1 MKSQHKLVIAGALAV
16 SFAMLAAALVVSF
29 TRSDEHPDCTY
40 SNAWPEAMAYGQLMD
55 AKLIDRDL
63 LDFDKI
69 SSVRLVS
76 EKIGKD
82 PTFNKD
88 LYRQVHRIVFV
99 KRSGETLT
107 VITVHNASHVECSMS
122 DVDVYVVSRRLGGG
136 GLSPPF
142 PSQ

>member
-1 MKSQHKLVIAGALAV
+1 MKSQHKLVVAGALAV

-63 LDFDKI
+63 LNFDKI
-69 SSVRLVS
+69 SSVRLAS

-88 LYRQVHRIVFV
+88 LYRQVHRIEFV
-99 KRSGETLT
+99 EHSGKTLT

-122 DVDVYVVSRRLGGG
+122 DVDVYVVSRRLGGD

>member
-16 SFAMLAAALVVSF
+16 SFALLAAALVVSF

-40 SNAWPEAMAYGQLMD
+40 SDAWPEAMAYGQLKN
-55 AKLIDRDL
+55 AGL
-63 LDFDKI
+63 LGSYTTDFDKT
-69 SSVRLVS
+69 SSVRLAS

-82 PTFNKD
+82 PTFHKD
-88 LYRQVHRIVFV
+88 LYRQVHRIEFV
-99 KRSGETLT
+99 KHSGKTLT

-122 DVDVYVVSRRLGGG
+122 DVDVYVVSRRLGGD

-142 PSQ
+142 PSH